1 MKSRRGAVAG
11 HARGLPVTQF
21 LRVNAVAR
29 RYDTTASTI
38 WRWSR
43 EKRFAHLNFPKPI
56 ELGPNT
62 TGWSD
67 AELAAYDTKRIA
79 MRDGGDNTDDD
90 DDDERPP

>member
-1 MKSRRGAVAG
+1 MS
-11 HARGLPVTQF
+11 QF

-29 RYDTTASTI
+29 RYDTSPSTI

-79 MRDGGDNTDDD
+79 MRNDGGNTDDD

>member
-1 MKSRRGAVAG
+1 M
-11 HARGLPVTQF
+11 TQF
-21 LRVNAVAR
+21 LRVNAVAH

-79 MRDGGDNTDDD
+79 MRDDGGNTDD

>member
-1 MKSRRGAVAG
+1 MNKLHPPRGRRKF
-11 HARGLPVTQF
+11 H
-21 LRVNAVAR
+21 RVNAVAW
-29 RYDTTASTI
+29 RYDTSPSTI

-79 MRDGGDNTDDD
+79 MRDDGGNID